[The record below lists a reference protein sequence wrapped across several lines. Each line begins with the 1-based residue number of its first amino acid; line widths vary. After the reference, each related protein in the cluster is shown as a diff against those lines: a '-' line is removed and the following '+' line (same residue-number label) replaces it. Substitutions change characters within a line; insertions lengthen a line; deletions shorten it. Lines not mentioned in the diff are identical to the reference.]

1 MPESIL
7 RPLTRTLLALLI
19 AAALGGSALAAD
31 ASTAGARV
39 REQMLRMTDF
49 LDTMLPGV
57 LDEEN
62 ITLHFRPK
70 FGDLRDE
77 EYMRFPLELR
87 YGLTNR
93 VELRGGLVPFT
104 PSPFNSGRDHRW
116 GLGEA
121 KLGARYDLRDALRF
135 FSDTT
140 VGVETRIPLGNP
152 PVEIND
158 HYTHVKPFLT
168 AARALKGWKSTT
180 LYANLSYDRSVKLTS
195 RGAPPPEVVRRHTF
209 EAAPGLLYKPGE
221 IGYFTEYRFRHH
233 QEPGDARL
241 AHEGRVGTIWDVPLG
256 RTERLK
262 LPGKWQLELALRVN
276 HEEGRGTDQGVSA
289 RVNWR
294 TTLRE
299 VLEHAKVSGLK

>member
-1 MPESIL
+1 MPALIL
-7 RPLTRTLLALLI
+7 RPQRRILFAVF
-19 AAALGGSALAAD
+19 AALVGGILGAAD
-31 ASTAGARV
+31 VNSTGGRM
-39 REQMLRMTDF
+39 REQILRMTEF
-49 LDTMLPGV
+49 FDTMLPGV

-87 YGLTNR
+87 YGLTSR
-93 VELRGGLVPFT
+93 VELRGGIVPFT

-121 KLGARYDLRDALRF
+121 KLGARYDLRHALKF
-135 FSDTT
+135 FSATT
-140 VGVETRIPLGNP
+140 VGFETRIPLGNP

-158 HYTHVKPFLT
+158 HYTHIKPFLT
-168 AARALKGWKSTT
+168 AARELTRWKATT
-180 LYANLSYDRSVKLTS
+180 LYANISYDRSVKLTR
-195 RGAPPPEVVRRHTF
+195 RGPPPSEVIRRHTL
-209 EAAPGLLYKPGE
+209 EVAPGVLYKPGE
-221 IGYFTEYRFRHH
+221 LGYFTEYRFRHL

-241 AHEGRVGTIWDVPLG
+241 AHEGRIGTIWDVPL
-256 RTERLK
+256 ERSEKLK
-262 LPGKWQLELALRVN
+262 LPGKWQVELALRVQ

-299 VLEHAKVSGLK
+299 VLEHTRVSGLK

>member
-1 MPESIL
+1 MKRALPSVMLLALGTVL

-158 HYTHVKPFLT
+158 H
-168 AARALKGWKSTT
+168 
-180 LYANLSYDRSVKLTS
+180 
-195 RGAPPPEVVRRHTF
+195 
-209 EAAPGLLYKPGE
+209 
-221 IGYFTEYRFRHH
+221 
-233 QEPGDARL
+233 
-241 AHEGRVGTIWDVPLG
+241 
-256 RTERLK
+256 
-262 LPGKWQLELALRVN
+262 
-276 HEEGRGTDQGVSA
+276 
-289 RVNWR
+289 
-294 TTLRE
+294 
-299 VLEHAKVSGLK
+299 

>member
-1 MPESIL
+1 MPESFP
-7 RPLTRTLLALLI
+7 RPQLRTLFALLL
-19 AAALGGSALAAD
+19 AAVLCGSARAAEVT
-31 ASTAGARV
+31 TAGARV

-49 LDTMLPGV
+49 FDTMLPGV
-57 LDEEN
+57 LEEEN

-93 VELRGGLVPFT
+93 IELRGGLVPFT

-116 GLGEA
+116 GLGEG
-121 KLGARYDLRDALRF
+121 KLGARYDLRHALKF
-135 FSDTT
+135 FSETT
-140 VGVETRIPLGNP
+140 VGFETRIPLGNP

-158 HYTHVKPFLT
+158 HYTHVKPFVT
-168 AARALKGWKSTT
+168 AARALNRWKATT
-180 LYANLSYDRSVKLTS
+180 LYANISYDRSVKLTQ
-195 RGAPPPEVVRRHTF
+195 RGAPPPEVIRRHTL
-209 EAAPGLLYKPGE
+209 EVAPGVLYKPAE
-221 IGYFTEYRFRHH
+221 LGYFTEYRFRHL

-241 AHEGRVGTIWDVPLG
+241 AHEGRIGTIWDVPLE
-256 RTERLK
+256 RSERLK
-262 LPGKWQLELALRVN
+262 LPGKWQLELALRVY

-299 VLEHAKVSGLK
+299 VLEHTRVSGLK